1 MTTGGKFIISRPEN
15 VEISL
20 EYQCS
25 NPLPEA
31 TKACTEPPTQPDD
44 KSSDNSSPGNV
55 EDKHNIR
62 DVTNVLDLT
71 KELPDDT
78 VVNKAVLPD
87 KMANDTSVLPDTT
100 DPCGTSDI
108 TPPKT
113 DSSSSDAYPD
123 TTISAQALPET
134 TDSTSGVVSI
144 ESAVD
149 TTLNLDTTP
158 HMSEQTRTGNLLD
171 AEEVLPDE
179 TELETSKH
187 TLPDTTA
194 ELMCVNGDVLPDET
208 NPENPKC
215 SLPDATT
222 HEGTNE
228 GNVTLSNMTV
238 QEPPSES
245 AQPPLKPSDSIVSAS
260 EETKEKMVGEITLT
274 GLENTNSD
282 SKGNLTLDDM
292 PLGVSGM
299 QPLETSSVISDPAD
313 GGVPES
319 IPTTSINSNNLTD
332 QNIEDTKHIAK
343 KARMKSCII
352 KLTEVSNSEHEKW
365 LTSENSLSQ
374 INKTTE
380 SIESL
385 SSSSTVSR
393 YNMRSKPVSV
403 SSRPSRKR
411 QCAVNYTEQGVK
423 DS

>member
-1 MTTGGKFIISRPEN
+1 MNE
-15 VEISL
+15 
-20 EYQCS
+20 
-25 NPLPEA
+25 
-31 TKACTEPPTQPDD
+31 
-44 KSSDNSSPGNV
+44 
-55 EDKHNIR
+55 
-62 DVTNVLDLT
+62 
-71 KELPDDT
+71 
-78 VVNKAVLPD
+78 AVLPD

-108 TPPKT
+108 RPPKT

-134 TDSTSGVVSI
+134 TDSTSGVVST

-149 TTLNLDTTP
+149 TTLNLDKTP
-158 HMSEQTRTGNLLD
+158 HRSEQTRTGNLLD

-194 ELMCVNGDVLPDET
+194 ELMCVNRDVLPDET

-319 IPTTSINSNNLTD
+319 IPTTSINSNNLMD

-343 KARMKSCII
+343 K
-352 KLTEVSNSEHEKW
+352 
-365 LTSENSLSQ
+365 
-374 INKTTE
+374 
-380 SIESL
+380 
-385 SSSSTVSR
+385 
-393 YNMRSKPVSV
+393 
-403 SSRPSRKR
+403 
-411 QCAVNYTEQGVK
+411 G
-423 DS
+423 